1 MAKYLYHGSPLELK
15 ELKEPYEGR
24 GVFLT
29 PSQALAAMFGVM
41 RDVKT
46 KTDGFGRRWAMDLF
60 EDYDKTGND
69 EPRAFTA
76 YSDKEDMPETHGGA
90 DVYIHK
96 VRLTPEVRKKLHQR
110 LYPFKTSKRHEVIY
124 AGEPLPVESVDKVH
138 IPYTAKYSPEV
149 AKYYGDTVKSGSSKL
164 FSEIND
170 LMDGYEW
177 EAIDPVTGKKI
188 YSPGKGFFTT
198 SKPVAYSYDGGG
210 EKPFK
215 GNCVEQS
222 LFVREHYPD
231 AQFLYSRTAKP
242 GVNNFHVTPLLQDDN
257 GYYHHVKLSPVKDKN
272 GKPQFLSGGRF
283 RNLKNFLKGTA
294 HKWGDMDIDY
304 YILDDIPSEGD
315 ATSLFAYANEHADP
329 LRIRDGKPLEK
340 FRFKKN
346 FQKIVDAYKDRFGI
360 DLSNV
365 KYFEDTYPRNTDG
378 NFTGEFSSKESGGNW
393 HSDHSISINPK
404 MEEVIKH
411 WKLNTK
417 LQPFVDWM
425 IAHELAHDVQ
435 KNPEHQDLVKKML
448 EEAKDK
454 KFTTA
459 YLEKVKRRRK
469 AMETFCEYMAHK
481 INQKKEAAA
490 KEEVFQGL
498 ADELQRFKHNYD
510 APEFT
515 QTLAQ
520 MLKEKKTNCWGVSRL
535 AMNRLRKGGLDP
547 ETVFVYEDETP
558 MLPTH
563 QFTTFKD
570 GDKYRV
576 HDFWFN
582 DREQIGDA
590 FDSREAAID
599 DRVKRWRKEENHYN
613 PVQVYTGTHL
623 PRVGIDAPE
632 YMYRIINL
640 AKHLKTYPKM
650 KKESAHPREIPLMES
665 GMPGVASYGP
675 KPPAPKPPKPT
686 APKQPKTDYHGNSI
700 NAMVYNLG
708 DYEMPFPLIGKPT
721 LPFIGKRTILKWN
734 PGKYG
739 MARHSSTFATLTKE
753 EYENLTPEEQASWYI
768 FDPTSINKNSADTP
782 YYFRTEAYTA
792 DDARGKENL
801 WPLVS
806 LFSGQ
811 NLDQFVV
818 QKYNPATGK
827 YDDIPVTNTHHQTP
841 GEIIPLKVRKHPNI
855 PEGKF
860 YHRAMNRLVSYFPEE
875 KDENTTCHVV
885 SANAYA
891 QNPYFLPGVYSLGY
905 GMGGYAESPGRPDYI
920 VVPKGFE
927 GLGFRYHPTRIEQW
941 DDGKEYTPQ

>member
-1 MAKYLYHGSPLELK
+1 MAKYLYHGGPLELK

-242 GVNNFHVTPLLQDDN
+242 GVNNFHVTPLLKDDK
-257 GYYHHVKLSPVKDKN
+257 GYYHHVKLHPVKDKN
-272 GKPQFLSGGRF
+272 GKSQYLSGGRF
-283 RNLKNFLKGTA
+283 HDLKNFLKGTA
-294 HKWGDMDIDY
+294 HKWGDRDIDY

-346 FQKIVDAYKDRFGI
+346 FQKIVNAYKDRFGI

-448 EEAKDK
+448 AEAKDK

-469 AMETFCEYMAHK
+469 DMETFCEYMAHK
-481 INQKKEAAA
+481 INQKKEAAT
-490 KEEVFQGL
+490 KEEVLKGL
-498 ADELQRFKHNYD
+498 ADELQVFKYNYS
-510 APEFT
+510 APALT
-515 QTLAQ
+515 QTLKQ
-520 MLKEKKTNCWGVSRL
+520 MLKDKTTNCWGVSRL
-535 AMNRLRKGGLDP
+535 ALNRLRKGGLDP

-582 DREQIGDA
+582 DREQVGDA
-590 FDSREAAID
+590 FDSREEAID
-599 DRVKRWRKEENHYN
+599 DRVKKWRKEENHHN
-613 PVQVYTGTHL
+613 PVQVYTGTRL

-632 YMYRIINL
+632 YMYRIMNL
-640 AKHLKTYPKM
+640 AKHLKTYPK
-650 KKESAHPREIPLMES
+650 KNAALARIVKRGGLFDTV
-665 GMPGVASYGP
+665 PGDPTMAAATPQRKP
-675 KPPAPKPPKPT
+675 KDTSSPN
-686 APKQPKTDYHGNSI
+686 YHGNSL
-700 NAMVYNLG
+700 NSAVFTMRNYKGGTDAEKALARNG
-708 DYEMPFPLIGKPT
+708 F
-721 LPFIGKRTILKWN
+721 
-734 PGKYG
+734 
-739 MARHSSTFATLTKE
+739 ARHSVTMATIDEPTFESLKPEQKATWVKYDPRWDNPKST
-753 EYENLTPEEQASWYI
+753 
-768 FDPTSINKNSADTP
+768 DTP
-782 YYFRTEAYTA
+782 YYVRSVAYTA
-792 DDARGKENL
+792 NPDTK
-801 WPLVS
+801 
-806 LFSGQ
+806 GQ
-811 NLDQFVV
+811 EAYHTILSHIAGISPRERIRA
-818 QKYNPATGK
+818 QKW
-827 YDDIPVTNTHHQTP
+827 DPVTGQFKDYYYRNNHELSDGVFT
-841 GEIIPLKVRKHPNI
+841 PLKTRQFGAMEP
-855 PEGKF
+855 GQF
-860 YHRAMNRLVSYFPEE
+860 YNGAMDWLAERCKTTDRNS
-875 KDENTTCHVV
+875 TCHKITSGLYATMPHLQPGIFSFGGWKGGTAV
-885 SANAYA
+885 SANAPWWAGLMY
-891 QNPYFLPGVYSLGY
+891 PMS
-905 GMGGYAESPGRPDYI
+905 SPNLRVIPDYHRHQI
-920 VVPKGFE
+920 
-927 GLGFRYHPTRIEQW
+927 LQW
-941 DDGKEYTPQ
+941 DDGKAFDSNSLQAPNQ

>member
-69 EPRAFTA
+69 KPRAFTA
-76 YSDKEDMPETHGGA
+76 YSDKEDMPETHDGA

-96 VRLTPEVRKKLHQR
+96 IKMTPEIRKKLHQR

-124 AGEPLPVESVDKVH
+124 AGELLPVESVEKVH

-198 SKPVAYSYDGGG
+198 SNPVSYSYKGGG

-231 AQFLYSRTAKP
+231 AKILFSRDAKP
-242 GVNNFHVTPLLQDDN
+242 GVNNIHVTPLLQDDK
-257 GYYHHVKLSPVKDKN
+257 GYYHHVKLHPVKDKK
-272 GKPQFLSGGRF
+272 GIPQYLSGGRF
-283 RNLKNFLKGTA
+283 RNLRNFLKGTA
-294 HKWGDMDIDY
+294 HKWGDRDIDY
-304 YILDDIPSEGD
+304 YVLNDIPPEGD

-360 DLSNV
+360 DLSHV

-425 IAHELAHDVQ
+425 IAHELAHDVE
-435 KNPEHQDLVKKML
+435 KNQEHQDLVKKML

-459 YLEKVKRRRK
+459 YLEKAKRRRK

-490 KEEVFQGL
+490 KEEVLQGL

-535 AMNRLRKGGLDP
+535 ALNRLRKGGLDP

-590 FDSREAAID
+590 FDSREEAID
-599 DRVKRWRKEENHYN
+599 DRVKKWRKEENHYN

-623 PRVGIDAPE
+623 PRVGVDAPE
-632 YMYRIINL
+632 YMYRIMNL

-650 KKESAHPREIPLMES
+650 KKESAVKRSGLGPFGKGMGVPNRPES
-665 GMPGVASYGP
+665 N
-675 KPPAPKPPKPT
+675 
-686 APKQPKTDYHGNSI
+686 YHGNSL
-700 NAMVYNLG
+700 NSVVYTMRNYRGAPNKLEQISAKAG
-708 DYEMPFPLIGKPT
+708 LAG
-721 LPFIGKRTILKWN
+721 
-734 PGKYG
+734 
-739 MARHSSTFATLTKE
+739 HSVTFATLDEATFKKLE
-753 EYENLTPEEQASWYI
+753 PEQKANWIMYNPKWNNPKS
-768 FDPTSINKNSADTP
+768 TDTP
-782 YYFRTEAYTA
+782 YYFRPVAYTA
-792 DDARGKENL
+792 DNAAKGLEAVY
-801 WPLVS
+801 PIISHIAGV
-806 LFSGQ
+806 
-811 NLDQFVV
+811 
-818 QKYNPATGK
+818 
-827 YDDIPVTNTHHQTP
+827 TP
-841 GEIIPLKVRKHPNI
+841 GEKILAQKFDPITGKFKNYYYSNNHGLEGGVYTPLKTRAFGDMAP
-855 PEGKF
+855 GQF
-860 YHRAMNRLVSYFPEE
+860 YNSAMDWLAERCKC
-875 KDENTTCHVV
+875 KDMNSTCHKITANLYKTMPHLMPGIFSLGGLKGGFSV
-885 SANAYA
+885 SKGAPLSQYPLIN
-891 QNPYFLPGVYSLGY
+891 LPGL
-905 GMGGYAESPGRPDYI
+905 
-920 VVPKGFE
+920 
-927 GLGFRYHPTRIEQW
+927 HPTSIYQW
-941 DDGKEYTPQ
+941 DDGKAFDPNSLQAPNQ